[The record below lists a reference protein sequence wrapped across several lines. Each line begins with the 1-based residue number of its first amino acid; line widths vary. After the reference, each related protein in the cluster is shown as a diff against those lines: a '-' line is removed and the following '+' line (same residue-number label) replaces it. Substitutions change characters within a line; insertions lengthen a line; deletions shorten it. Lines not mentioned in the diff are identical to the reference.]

1 MPQENP
7 ELHIVFHP
15 VVGEPLAVKS
25 RDFAS
30 LESAVDAVTEAL
42 EAGHTL
48 RFELNGR
55 DDVDSGTALVNCSN
69 VVAVKVR
76 PVSAKGADDGQ
87 YL

>member
-7 ELHIVFHP
+7 ELHLVFQP
-15 VVGEPLAVKS
+15 VVGEVLAVRS
-25 RDFAS
+25 RDFET
-30 LESAVDAVTEAL
+30 LESAVARVSEAL
-42 EAGHTL
+42 EQGSSL

-55 DDVDSGTALVNCSN
+55 EDAAGGVVLVNCAN

-76 PVSAKGADDGQ
+76 PEAARGADDGQ